1 MAWATSEAALSD
13 FNHYLRSR
21 PRAPEGLGNRGM
33 MYVKLGQPDKAA
45 EDFSLSI
52 QIEPSAGGYSNR
64 ANVYLLIGKPE
75 AAIEDCDAALK
86 LEPNNVYAL
95 VKRGAHYRLLGQYD
109 KAGADYERA
118 LKIDDASFSAC
129 RNYALLRGAAADE
142 KFRDGKQAVELAQ
155 KACDATGNHD
165 ALSLSS
171 LAVAYAEVGDWDAAI
186 KWQKIAIER
195 EKLKKNQPEHE
206 RASSCSRPTSPF
218 G

>member
-1 MAWATSEAALSD
+1 
-13 FNHYLRSR
+13 
-21 PRAPEGLGNRGM
+21 M

-52 QIEPSAGGYSNR
+52 QIEPTAGGYSNR
-64 ANVYLLIGKPE
+64 ANVYLLVGKPE
-75 AAIEDCDAALK
+75 AAVEDCDAALK
-86 LEPNNVYAL
+86 LEPKNVYAL
-95 VKRGAHYRLLGQYD
+95 VNRGSAYRLLGQYD
-109 KAGADYERA
+109 KAVADYERA

-171 LAVAYAEVGDWDAAI
+171 LAVAYAETGDWDAAI
-186 KWQKIAIER
+186 KWQKTAIER
-195 EKLKKNQPEHE
+195 EKLKKNQAEHE
-206 RASSCSRPTSPF
+206 RRLELFTAHKPF
-218 G
+218 RLKVGEAVPDD